1 MKEIIKAIVYGILV
15 TAIVVGGVAGFIWLI
30 VYKDNQSTQ
39 AASKGCSQIAE
50 LVGTKEWKTDSS
62 YNCILVKDGK
72 IITVE
77 DW

>member
-1 MKEIIKAIVYGILV
+1 MKEIIKAIGYGILV
-15 TAIVVGGVAGFIWLI
+15 TAIVVGGVAGLVWLI
-30 VYKDNQSTQ
+30 TYKDNQNKQ
-39 AASKGCSQIAE
+39 DADKGCSQIAE